1 MDLWVVSRTF
11 ITLQDTTPNLRTNG
25 DIWEFTAQVTDDNR
39 TALVKDAGQAL
50 DGCGDNGGEVL
61 VIMEGIDFEDR
72 THRQI
77 VNTQCPNAGTI
88 HHEMVLDPQLLQ
100 DDPQSFLPDGFG
112 PVNVILRFEE
122 NLPHEGCSPLDAD
135 ALSTSGAWDPC
146 AQILNSDHYRRVMQ
160 FQVDGFSL
168 IGRTS
173 LNVDDQ
179 IVYTSEMDPTTGQP
193 IDKPMIVTGQ
203 LIDELGSNLSNRA
216 IRVSY
221 EMINSESGIVG
232 CLPGSSDTDG
242 FFEIICP
249 LTDVQAGQ
257 ARVTVEFNSYENN
270 DRYRY
275 QNATTTRVFSVFSNS
290 TLTVQEIGPFRN
302 DIDSYTFQNGS
313 VFPVLYLKESFHL
326 DARLTQTN
334 GNPIGGKCLNI
345 YLDPEVN
352 TRPIATS
359 ITQDG
364 TGQIEWFSG
373 DPDDN
378 PSRRGVEPTSD
389 NMEGFRVVRIAYE
402 PNKELPGGC
411 RAETTPVVNGS
422 YIDVEVLV
430 RSRVDILLKNNW
442 ANPDG
447 YQKGDYIN
455 GSVAILRDRLDL
467 SVESQ
472 TVIFTYQYWNE
483 TEWVPHN
490 VVYATTSELG
500 VAEFS
505 FLYSGDNVPGKLE
518 CSQDGP
524 CIEDGKWQV
533 TIHFQGSH
541 EFEEEYLN
549 NTPVITLGDPVEK
562 AQTSF
567 LTVQVLTIMG
577 IALTFAILVGAIMY
591 RNYIERRRIEIL
603 RGILTDSLMSLKAS
617 NEYIDTIF
625 TCYKKLVRFFRS
637 RGAMKKVYETTR
649 EFEDAVNG
657 MLAGIAPPEDLDI
670 FFSLFE
676 EARYSDHE
684 IGADQRDRAINSLES
699 IINHISA
706 SLGDGMLN
714 RTTANES
721 SLYGS
726 VVKAGSFVDAEGQE
740 RIAGIDDGSG
750 DDSGFRI

>member
-1 MDLWVVSRTF
+1 
-11 ITLQDTTPNLRTNG
+11 
-25 DIWEFTAQVTDDNR
+25 
-39 TALVKDAGQAL
+39 
-50 DGCGDNGGEVL
+50 
-61 VIMEGIDFEDR
+61 
-72 THRQI
+72 
-77 VNTQCPNAGTI
+77 
-88 HHEMVLDPQLLQ
+88 
-100 DDPQSFLPDGFG
+100 
-112 PVNVILRFEE
+112 
-122 NLPHEGCSPLDAD
+122 
-135 ALSTSGAWDPC
+135 
-146 AQILNSDHYRRVMQ
+146 
-160 FQVDGFSL
+160 
-168 IGRTS
+168 
-173 LNVDDQ
+173 
-179 IVYTSEMDPTTGQP
+179 
-193 IDKPMIVTGQ
+193 MIVTGQ

-232 CLPGSSDTDG
+232 CLPGSSDTNG

-275 QNATTTRVFSVFSNS
+275 QNASTTRVFSVFSNS

-472 TVIFTYQYWNE
+472 TVIFTYQYWNQ

-490 VVYATTSELG
+490 VEYATTSELG
-500 VAEFS
+500 VAQFS

-518 CSQDGP
+518 CSQNGP

-541 EFEEEYLN
+541 EFEEEYMN

-577 IALTFAILVGAIMY
+577 IALAFAILVGAIMY

-657 MLAGIAPPEDLDI
+657 MLAGIAPPEDLDV

-684 IGADQRDRAINSLES
+684 IGADQRDRAINALES